1 MLPHLGNGDGVA
13 ESMLHKALIDRAAAA
28 RPNSGDAAISRYV
41 ADAGFTQA
49 SSSRHLSN
57 CPALVLNADFTP
69 LSYYPL
75 SLWPWQT
82 AIKAVF
88 LERVDIIATY
98 DRAVHSPSLDMKI
111 PSVIALRQYVRPS
124 EFPAFTRFNLF
135 LRDRFT
141 CQYCGCGE
149 QLTFDHVVP
158 RRLGGRTT
166 WENVSTACAP
176 CNLKKGGRTPA
187 QADMRLM
194 EQPIRPTTWQLQ
206 DKGRAFP
213 PNYLH
218 ESWRDWLY
226 WDVEL
231 ES

>member
-1 MLPHLGNGDGVA
+1 MFHPELIERHARARHGHEDG
-13 ESMLHKALIDRAAAA
+13 
-28 RPNSGDAAISRYV
+28 G
-41 ADAGFTQA
+41 
-49 SSSRHLSN
+49 RHLAN
-57 CPALVLNADFTP
+57 CPALVLNADYTP

-88 LERVDIIATY
+88 LERVDIVSSY
-98 DRAVHSPSLDMKI
+98 EREVHSPSLNMKI
-111 PSVIALRQYVRPS
+111 PSVIALRQFVKPS

-135 LRDRFT
+135 LRDRFA
-141 CQYCGCGE
+141 CQYCGSPH

-166 WENVSTACAP
+166 WENVATACAP
-176 CNLKKGGRTPA
+176 CNMKKGGRTPR
-187 QADMRLM
+187 QAGLRLLV
-194 EQPIRPTTWQLQ
+194 EPIRPTSWQLQ
-206 DKGRAFP
+206 ERGRGFP
-213 PNYLH
+213 PNHLH